1 MKLEDVVIRNEK
13 LIVDGVEDEVI
24 IFNEE
29 TQNTHILNETAGH
42 LFYHAEKMKVGDIID
57 KFYNGLTEED
67 KNVYLK
73 EEIIQDCMV
82 ILEEMI
88 SQGLLLLVK

>member
-1 MKLEDVVIRNEK
+1 
-13 LIVDGVEDEVI
+13 
-24 IFNEE
+24 
-29 TQNTHILNETAGH
+29 
-42 LFYHAEKMKVGDIID
+42 MKVGDIID

-88 SQGLLLLVK
+88 PEVQDSAVASFIPLNLSISTTFS